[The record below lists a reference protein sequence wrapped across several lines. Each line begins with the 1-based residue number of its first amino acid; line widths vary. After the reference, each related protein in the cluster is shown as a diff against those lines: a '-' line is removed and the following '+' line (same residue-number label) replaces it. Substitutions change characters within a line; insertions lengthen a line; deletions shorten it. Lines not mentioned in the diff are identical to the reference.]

1 VVALLFSASCPDSLL
16 ECGGYLID
24 GGCGMPRVPAID
36 EGGGF
41 LSPQLNQF
49 DPGKPHPPV

>member
-1 VVALLFSASCPDSLL
+1 MAPLFSANCPDSLL
-16 ECGGYLID
+16 EYGGYLVD

-36 EGGGF
+36 EVGGF